1 MKKEPAKE
9 RLKMVS
15 ARDDLAHLPAVPADM
30 RISNSLRLLD
40 ALRHA
45 DTLSRSD
52 LARMV
57 NLGMP
62 TVHRLVSD
70 LLALGLVDEFP
81 ARQDGVQKGR
91 PAVMYRLRDRGVLV
105 AGVDIGNKTSRFAI
119 ASSAGKILTSSA
131 HRTETI
137 RRDLASGI
145 ANEVRSLVG
154 RLKVDLDLLA
164 GVGIGV
170 AAAVDPVTGTLQNP
184 PRHHNWQGLELRKL
198 LEQKLRCG
206 TLVRQDDHLAA
217 LAEASST
224 GTFPGAQSVVVLEIG
239 TGIGAAMVVDG
250 VTMGGAH
257 GRFGRIAGWPVS
269 TPRRGVSS
277 STLGASL
284 TADGLVEDYRRR
296 DGRGRVTDGQSLFKA
311 SDAGDEVADS
321 VLAWAGQEIAELII
335 RLHRFCDPAGIVLG
349 GGLARGFATLEPHLR
364 PHLPTGV
371 AVAPSIIG
379 ENAVVVGA
387 ILSSIHYA
395 DAWIRQ
401 RLHQL
406 ESGIRWPRPPDAI
419 LEHRP

>member
-1 MKKEPAKE
+1 MKEPAGV
-9 RLKMVS
+9 RLKLLS
-15 ARDDLAHLPAVPADM
+15 GRDGLAHLPAVPADM

-45 DTLSRSD
+45 NTLSRSD
-52 LARMV
+52 LARIV

-62 TVHRLVSD
+62 TVHRLVPD

-105 AGVDIGNKTSRFAI
+105 AGVDVGNKTTRFAI

-131 HRTETI
+131 HRTESI

-145 ANEVRSLVG
+145 ANEIRFLASKLEVG
-154 RLKVDLDLLA
+154 LDLLA
-164 GVGIGV
+164 GIGVGV
-170 AAAVDPVTGTLQNP
+170 AAAVDPVSGTLQNP

-206 TLVRQDDHLAA
+206 TMVRQDDHLAA

-257 GRFGRIAGWPVS
+257 GRFGRIAGWPVI

-296 DGRGRVTDGQSLFKA
+296 DGQSRVTDGLSLFRA
-311 SDAGDEVADS
+311 ADAGDEVADA
-321 VLAWAGQEIAELII
+321 VLAWAGREIAELII
-335 RLHRFCDPAGIVLG
+335 RLHRFCDPSGIVLG

-371 AVAPSIIG
+371 VVAPSAIG
-379 ENAVVVGA
+379 ESAVVVGG
-387 ILSSIHYA
+387 ILSSIQYA
-395 DAWIRQ
+395 EAWTKQ
-401 RLHQL
+401 RLNQL
-406 ESGIRWPRPPDAI
+406 ESGAKWSRPPDAI